1 MNWIK
6 QLIDYKNISILSF
19 EKSIGTRR
27 TIDIVIMNNSNLRSD
42 LLTKIIET
50 YPEIN
55 THWLLTGKG
64 EMLKNMALA
73 KCSSEEK
80 KVNVNK
86 AEEYFPTFSNKESQ
100 LKKEIIACQKAHL
113 KSQIKVIESKEE
125 TIALLK
131 EKINSL
137 KKEKDQLLESNLER
151 EQKKQGQS
159 EKDLD

>member
-27 TIDIVIMNNSNLRSD
+27 TIDKVIMNNSNLRSD

-64 EMLKNMALA
+64 EMLKNMTLA

-100 LKKEIIACQKAHL
+100 LKKESIACQKAHL